1 MKTENAMK
9 TLNGARRAI
18 GLSAQGIG
26 CSQTV
31 IVKTLKQ
38 LERDIGAEAVPKT
51 VEVLKTMLGNAGLVS
66 EKQAM
71 ISMDEINVLRAD
83 FRLRAMQPADE
94 EIDVD
99 QQDQDMGESGE
110 RPH

>member
-1 MKTENAMK
+1 MK

-31 IVKTLKQ
+31 VVNTLKQ
-38 LERDIGAEAVPKT
+38 LERHIGAEAVPKT
-51 VEVLKTMLGNAGLVS
+51 VEVLKGMLGNNGLVS
-66 EKQAM
+66 EKMAM
-71 ISMDEINVLRAD
+71 TSLDEINTLRAD
-83 FRLRAMQPADE
+83 FRQRAMPPADLE
-94 EIDVD
+94 ADID
-99 QQDQDMGESGE
+99 QQEPDSDAPGE